1 MTQTDTDLMREHL
14 ANTRRAITLAPALG
28 RRLEAIAADAR
39 DGYPTSVPLASQ
51 TATPGPVYEGI
62 CIEQTEQTTT
72 VRSLG
77 KPDRTLTL
85 RVPCR
90 KQRPCPEHDAAMT
103 YTSTERAALNPT
115 RDNTRRLIT
124 LNIAKITKALD
135 ELAYLADNQH
145 APLHPPQLCNGG
157 LGRTAYDGRTCTN
170 IPDPRC
176 AGMCDHCASDYGLER
191 QPDAVCR
198 KCGTKPQRP
207 GSTTGVCNAC
217 QQLATRKKN
226 AA

>member
-51 TATPGPVYEGI
+51 TATPGPVYEGR
-62 CIEQTEQTTT
+62 CEELVFWRVVTTARFVANDT
-72 VRSLG
+72 PGHMCGVE
-77 KPDRTLTL
+77 
-85 RVPCR
+85 
-90 KQRPCPEHDAAMT
+90 RPCPAHDVAMT

-176 AGMCDHCASDYGLER
+176 AGMCDHCASDYGHER
-191 QPDAVCR
+191 QPEAVCR
-198 KCGTKPQRP
+198 KCGIKPQRP